1 VADKVACCDGKHLV
15 GEPHTH
21 DADVPKDVRRTPK
34 RPATPSNSIRAWSMR
49 SRRPSEASR
58 KTSSIFR
65 RGGGEDESIRSRSAA
80 GHNDESLRTVSAL
93 SQRNV

>member
-1 VADKVACCDGKHLV
+1 M
-15 GEPHTH
+15 GEPHQH
-21 DADVPKDVRRTPK
+21 DHEHIPKDVRRTPK

-65 RGGGEDESIRSRSAA
+65 RGGEDESIRSRSVA
-80 GHNDESLRTVSAL
+80 GNDESLRTVSAL
-93 SQRNV
+93 SHRSQRNGC